1 MSVITVSR
9 LDGSRGNEVAALVA
23 ERLGFRL
30 VDRSLM
36 NELIVS
42 YDLLSSIGK
51 VGDGGRGSDEKLA
64 REVTEGLICHLAFH
78 EDIVLLGYGGQF
90 LFRGWPSCF
99 HVRIIAGLE
108 YRLTNFRYEGRGD
121 PAKVLK
127 RHDAERKRLVSKYH
141 GEDLTR
147 PDHYDLTIRVD
158 RLGIEGAVEAV
169 ARACAGADW
178 FRPGDVSSIR
188 DHGRKAGVRE
198 ITVDPL
204 PPTEP
209 RSIFAHPSEQEFA
222 RILDFYRIRWEYEP
236 RTFPIEWWPDG
247 RVRESFSPDF
257 YLPDMNLYIELTT
270 MKQSLVTKKNRKVR
284 RFRELYPEERINIFY
299 RRDFRKLAVKYGME

>member
-1 MSVITVSR
+1 
-9 LDGSRGNEVAALVA
+9 
-23 ERLGFRL
+23 
-30 VDRSLM
+30 M

-51 VGDGGRGSDEKLA
+51 VGDSGRGSDEKLA
-64 REVTEGLICHLAFH
+64 REVTEGLIYHLAFR

-90 LFRGWPSCF
+90 LFRNWPSCF
-99 HVRIIAGLE
+99 HVRIIADLE
-108 YRLTNFRYEGRGD
+108 YRLANFRYGGRGD
-121 PAKVLK
+121 PAKVLR

-147 PDHYDLTIRVD
+147 ADHYDLTIRVD
-158 RLGIEGAVEAV
+158 RLGIEGAVDAV
-169 ARACAGADW
+169 ASASAGAGW
-178 FRPGDVSSIR
+178 FRPGDIASLR
-188 DHGRKAGVRE
+188 DHGKMAGVRE
-198 ITVDPL
+198 ITVEPL

-209 RSIFAHPSEQEFA
+209 KRIFAHPSEGEFA

-257 YLPDMNLYIELTT
+257 YLPDLNLYIELTT